1 MLERKEKEGGNGGT
15 NLSCVMKYHDDDYY
29 GIGMEDR
36 CTLFGVPER
45 AYTMPENKEIKENM
59 KYMKEMRL
67 KYEAAR
73 NKMN

>member
-1 MLERKEKEGGNGGT
+1 
-15 NLSCVMKYHDDDYY
+15 MKYHDDDYY

-36 CTLFGVPER
+36 CTLFSVPER

-67 KYEAAR
+67 KYEVAR